1 MGVFIRLLV
10 LIAPHWKAML
20 LGVILGF
27 LTVGSSVA
35 LMVTAAF
42 LIASAALH
50 PPVSEL
56 LVAST
61 GVRVCGISRAVC
73 RYLERYLTHDA
84 TFRVLGCLR
93 TWVYQAIEPLA
104 PAGLVD
110 YRDGDLLARMVADVE
125 TLERFHLRV
134 LAPTLVALMVL
145 AGTFAF
151 LARFEL
157 RLALILLGFYLF
169 AGVVAPLLNRRFS
182 RGLGRRMVE
191 VRAELNAH
199 LVDAVGGMTEIV
211 AFGQEERQKKRVRAL
226 GRQLLELQGRVA
238 GLGGLSNATLSL
250 AMNLALWSIL
260 LLAVSLVAG
269 GKLDGIYLAVLA
281 LGALSSFEAVL
292 PLPMVFQHLEE
303 SLAAGKRLLSLADTG
318 PVVAGPPGTSPAP
331 EGYGL
336 RVEGLRFRYT
346 EGEPYVLDGVDF
358 VLPAGGRLAIVGPS
372 GAGKSTIV
380 NLLLRFWDYR
390 EGVIYLGG
398 HELKRYSPEDLRRL
412 LGVVTQ
418 HTHLFNAT
426 VRENLLLARP
436 GASEEELIAAARRA
450 RIHDFI
456 QTLPRGYDTC
466 VGEGGFKLSGGQRQ
480 RLAIARVLL
489 KNAPILVLDE
499 ATAGLD
505 PVTEREV
512 MDAVY
517 SLMQGRTTLVITH
530 RLVGLEVMDEILV
543 LDGGRVVE
551 RGRHEDLLRHN
562 GLYRRLWEL
571 QHQVLAG

>member
-1 MGVFIRLLV
+1 MYYTYSDKEHPALEDISFDL
-10 LIAPHWKAML
+10 AP
-20 LGVILGF
+20 GER
-27 LTVGSSVA
+27 VA
-35 LMVTAAF
+35 L
-42 LIASAALH
+42 
-50 PPVSEL
+50 
-56 LVAST
+56 
-61 GVRVCGISRAVC
+61 
-73 RYLERYLTHDA
+73 
-84 TFRVLGCLR
+84 
-93 TWVYQAIEPLA
+93 
-104 PAGLVD
+104 
-110 YRDGDLLARMVADVE
+110 
-125 TLERFHLRV
+125 
-134 LAPTLVALMVL
+134 
-145 AGTFAF
+145 
-151 LARFEL
+151 
-157 RLALILLGFYLF
+157 
-169 AGVVAPLLNRRFS
+169 
-182 RGLGRRMVE
+182 
-191 VRAELNAH
+191 
-199 LVDAVGGMTEIV
+199 
-211 AFGQEERQKKRVRAL
+211 
-226 GRQLLELQGRVA
+226 
-238 GLGGLSNATLSL
+238 
-250 AMNLALWSIL
+250 
-260 LLAVSLVAG
+260 
-269 GKLDGIYLAVLA
+269 
-281 LGALSSFEAVL
+281 
-292 PLPMVFQHLEE
+292 
-303 SLAAGKRLLSLADTG
+303 
-318 PVVAGPPGTSPAP
+318 
-331 EGYGL
+331 
-336 RVEGLRFRYT
+336 
-346 EGEPYVLDGVDF
+346 
-358 VLPAGGRLAIVGPS
+358 VGPS

-426 VRENLLLARP
+426 IRENLLLARP

>member
-1 MGVFIRLLV
+1 M
-10 LIAPHWKAML
+10 
-20 LGVILGF
+20 
-27 LTVGSSVA
+27 A
-35 LMVTAAF
+35 L
-42 LIASAALH
+42 
-50 PPVSEL
+50 
-56 LVAST
+56 
-61 GVRVCGISRAVC
+61 
-73 RYLERYLTHDA
+73 
-84 TFRVLGCLR
+84 
-93 TWVYQAIEPLA
+93 
-104 PAGLVD
+104 
-110 YRDGDLLARMVADVE
+110 
-125 TLERFHLRV
+125 
-134 LAPTLVALMVL
+134 
-145 AGTFAF
+145 
-151 LARFEL
+151 
-157 RLALILLGFYLF
+157 
-169 AGVVAPLLNRRFS
+169 
-182 RGLGRRMVE
+182 
-191 VRAELNAH
+191 
-199 LVDAVGGMTEIV
+199 
-211 AFGQEERQKKRVRAL
+211 
-226 GRQLLELQGRVA
+226 
-238 GLGGLSNATLSL
+238 
-250 AMNLALWSIL
+250 
-260 LLAVSLVAG
+260 
-269 GKLDGIYLAVLA
+269 
-281 LGALSSFEAVL
+281 
-292 PLPMVFQHLEE
+292 
-303 SLAAGKRLLSLADTG
+303 
-318 PVVAGPPGTSPAP
+318 
-331 EGYGL
+331 
-336 RVEGLRFRYT
+336 
-346 EGEPYVLDGVDF
+346 
-358 VLPAGGRLAIVGPS
+358 VGPS

-426 VRENLLLARP
+426 IRENLLLARP